1 MKRGKPLQNR
11 LTLLAILNCKTT
23 MLDVIMKIP
32 SILDRRVVQGA
43 SKLYARV
50 TTAWFYSLGL
60 LQIGVKKLTRNI
72 ESNFETQS
80 RKNKFV
86 HSSRENDEKS
96 FTGSCIGVIYVT
108 FRSHNRIQR
117 VEWRQRGHDFTS
129 LVSLQVGTET
139 TRERDSISPAS
150 SLQFSSTV

>member
-1 MKRGKPLQNR
+1 
-11 LTLLAILNCKTT
+11 

-72 ESNFETQS
+72 ESNFDIQS

-96 FTGSCIGVIYVT
+96 FLLAPVLALFTVRLELIIGYKESNGVREGTISC
-108 FRSHNRIQR
+108 R
-117 VEWRQRGHDFTS
+117 
-129 LVSLQVGTET
+129 
-139 TRERDSISPAS
+139 
-150 SLQFSSTV
+150 